1 MKFGLSSKRTKATRA
16 SSEENREARLIKEQD
31 RLGGAFHSIG
41 TMLQHAETM
50 AESDQAKFSH
60 VTVANAYTLMK
71 KLSEARKQLAEAES
85 KKKQFGL

>member
-1 MKFGLSSKRTKATRA
+1 
-16 SSEENREARLIKEQD
+16 
-31 RLGGAFHSIG
+31 
-41 TMLQHAETM
+41 MLQHAETM